1 MNGEHRGLQ
10 LAVVVPLV
18 GLLVMIARAE
28 VLLRSG
34 ASFRLAIEGYDP
46 RDLLAGQY
54 LQYRFA
60 LDWQGES
67 TCGVRKGRKA
77 SGVPGDGAT
86 RVTADGGVNV
96 GAAGDTAEIA
106 ADEVITDGVP
116 VLEAHC
122 CVCLSSD
129 VDSNTLAEAR
139 QVPCAEVESC
149 AGWLRSS
156 TLMPPLRYFVP
167 ERQAPNLE
175 EALRG
180 RQASIQVT
188 CGPNGQPAIG
198 DLYLDGRPWR
208 DVIQD

>member
-1 MNGEHRGLQ
+1 MNTENRGLQ

-18 GLLVMIARAE
+18 GLLVLIARAE

-67 TCGVRKGRKA
+67 TCGVPRGRRAKGL
-77 SGVPGDGAT
+77 PGDGAT
-86 RVTADGGVNV
+86 RVTADGGVNLGADGDV
-96 GAAGDTAEIA
+96 GAVA
-106 ADEVITDGVP
+106 ADVVASGVP
-116 VLEAHC
+116 VLDANC
-122 CVCLSSD
+122 CVCLGSD
-129 VDSNTLAEAR
+129 VDSNTLAQAR
-139 QVPCAEVESC
+139 QVPCAEVSGC

-167 ERQAPNLE
+167 ERQAPHLE

-180 RQASIQVT
+180 REASLQ
-188 CGPNGQPAIG
+188 
-198 DLYLDGRPWR
+198 
-208 DVIQD
+208 